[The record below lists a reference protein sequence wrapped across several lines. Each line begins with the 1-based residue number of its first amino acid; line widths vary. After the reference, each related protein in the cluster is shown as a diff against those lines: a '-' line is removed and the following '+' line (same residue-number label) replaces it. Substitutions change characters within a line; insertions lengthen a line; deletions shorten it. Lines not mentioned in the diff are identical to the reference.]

1 MMSKN
6 LLPHEILSRQAR
18 GFITSAA
25 MFAGVLMVAALS
37 YTFMGT
43 EAFADSE
50 PKRIVLIGA
59 TALAAPDLIN
69 QALDAGH
76 EVIGVARRPEAAEI
90 KHERFKVVK
99 GDVYDVN
106 SIENALTG
114 DEIVISYIDIELF
127 LGVEVA
133 EEVDLFSRGTANIIQ
148 AMNNKGNRR
157 LIVTSSIGVV
167 HIVLDKP
174 SDDAPITV
182 RLHWNRRYKY
192 DDLRRMEEIIKA
204 SDLDYIILR
213 SPHQLIE
220 PSRGPLKTVVN
231 GNMFKIIVREDS
243 QSETITTSDLATFI
257 LKQLDSDEYVGK
269 TVGVYN

>member
-1 MMSKN
+1 MLKN
-6 LLPHEILSRQAR
+6 SRPQNGLR
-18 GFITSAA
+18 GRQHKFIASTGVFGGIWMAA
-25 MFAGVLMVAALS
+25 IVSLTLMN
-37 YTFMGT
+37 T

-76 EVIGVARRPEAAEI
+76 EVIGLARRPEAVEI
-90 KHERFKVVK
+90 KHERFTVVK
-99 GDVYDVN
+99 GDVYDVG
-106 SIENALTG
+106 SLEKALTG
-114 DEIVISYIDIELF
+114 DEVVISYIDIELF

-174 SDDAPITV
+174 SDDAPITI

-192 DDLRRMEEIIKA
+192 DDLRRMEEIVKA

-220 PSRGPLKTVVN
+220 PSRGPVKTVVD

-257 LKQLDSDEYVGK
+257 LQQLDSDEYVGK